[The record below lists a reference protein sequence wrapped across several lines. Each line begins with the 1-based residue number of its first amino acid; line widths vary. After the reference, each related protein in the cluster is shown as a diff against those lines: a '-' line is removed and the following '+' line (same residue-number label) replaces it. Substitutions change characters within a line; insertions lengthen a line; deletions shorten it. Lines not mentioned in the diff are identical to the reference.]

1 VPATL
6 TGFYPAKIIGVFA
19 TIMAVAVPRV
29 RAHHPFP
36 RYGPANVAT
45 TVRALL
51 VATVAA
57 FIGETASPA
66 AALGIVAVSSVATAL
81 DGVDGWLARRTAMA
95 SAFGAR
101 FDMELD
107 ALLILALSTLVWLHG
122 KAGAWVLASG
132 LMRYGFV
139 AAGRIWPWLTRPI
152 APTRRARAICVLQ
165 IILLLLAMLPA
176 VQPPASGAL
185 AAAGLVALAYSF
197 GVDTVRLWR
206 LR

>member
-1 VPATL
+1 
-6 TGFYPAKIIGVFA
+6 
-19 TIMAVAVPRV
+19 
-29 RAHHPFP
+29 
-36 RYGPANVAT
+36 
-45 TVRALL
+45 
-51 VATVAA
+51 
-57 FIGETASPA
+57 
-66 AALGIVAVSSVATAL
+66 
-81 DGVDGWLARRTAMA
+81 
-95 SAFGAR
+95 
-101 FDMELD
+101 
-107 ALLILALSTLVWLHG
+107 
-122 KAGAWVLASG
+122 
-132 LMRYGFV
+132 MRYGFV